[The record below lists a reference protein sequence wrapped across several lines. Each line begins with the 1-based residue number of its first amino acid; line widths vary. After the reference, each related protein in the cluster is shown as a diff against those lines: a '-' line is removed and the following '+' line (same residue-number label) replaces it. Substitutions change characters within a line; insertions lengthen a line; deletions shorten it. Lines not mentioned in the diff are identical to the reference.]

1 MFTGLLVLTGILAF
15 LSLFLTLP
23 PAAHSQQ
30 ARFTNVNT
38 VVHPQPLVFSIPLLE
53 AGNIRAGPL
62 KVHPHFGIAQTYTDN
77 VFRTARPLGVGS
89 RTGIR
94 PMRPASR
101 SASLSWDVTSWHSTT
116 GRISSATGDEKQTQS
131 VNLEDHVYP
140 DDVIVVPESFF

>member
-77 VFRTARPLGVGS
+77 VFRTDPTFGGRKSDWYTTYAPGLQVRLPLLGRHKLVFDY
-89 RTGIR
+89 
-94 PMRPASR
+94 R
-101 SASLSWDVTSWHSTT
+101 SNIERYR
-116 GRISSATGDEKQTQS
+116 G
-131 VNLEDHVYP
+131 
-140 DDVIVVPESFF
+140 